1 MLKVE
6 FDMTSINAQ
15 LATLTANVQSSMRP
29 AAKAA
34 AKVFYDEVRLR
45 APRSEKMHFT
55 KGKKQSFAPG
65 TLQKAIYQAYSD
77 KRSVKGVV
85 ESYSVSWNKSKAFYG
100 RFVEFGTSRMPAHS
114 FLRSAYEAKKEEA
127 MQVANSVVDKKM
139 GESK

>member
-6 FDMTSINAQ
+6 FDMAAINTQ
-15 LATLTANVQSSMRP
+15 LAALTNRVSNSMRP
-29 AAKAA
+29 AAQAA

-65 TLQKAIYQAYSD
+65 NLQKAIYQAYSSN
-77 KRSVKGVV
+77 RSIKGVR

-114 FLRSAYEAKKEEA
+114 FLRSSYAAKKQEA
-127 MQVANSVVDKKM
+127 MQVANNVFVRKM

>member
-6 FDMTSINAQ
+6 VDMTGINDQ
-15 LATLTANVQSSMRP
+15 LMALTASVKNSMRP

-34 AKVFYDEVRLR
+34 AQVFYDEVRLR

-55 KGKKQSFAPG
+55 RGKKQSYAPG
-65 TLQKAIYQAYSD
+65 NLQKAIYQAYSD

-100 RFVEFGTSRMPAHS
+100 RFVEFGTSRMPAYS
-114 FLRSAYEAKKEEA
+114 FLRSAYEAKKQEA
-127 MQVANSVVDKKM
+127 IQVANTVFEKNM